1 MTGEELLEKI
11 ECADPLYIM
20 EADQDSA
27 FFAELGKMRRIDERR
42 RRNRAIR
49 FLSAAAVFMLCFML
63 YEIFGFIQIEK
74 KGNTYPRDTKQT
86 DMQGNLSQEQSRVSS
101 NGEQKESSPSSE
113 PSAQDETAGSAGNE
127 TAAESDREMDHTDR
141 ESRAD
146 KVNGEAGNSGLS
158 EDDYAY
164 PDMGSDEADGSPVPE
179 GGNSPG
185 SDQTDEEIQDGST
198 VDPVNANPADD
209 GGSAQET
216 ISEHAAAHASGEGSY
231 TISDRADGTVYRQVS
246 PGEYSVYNAFTGE
259 YEPMSVPD
267 ENDLGSYMGILTG
280 EGEFSGSAVYAHNSY
295 PDAGIIIVDSGSGL
309 LICAGN

>member
-146 KVNGEAGNSGLS
+146 KVNGEAGNSG
-158 EDDYAY
+158 
-164 PDMGSDEADGSPVPE
+164 
-179 GGNSPG
+179 GNSPG

-280 EGEFSGSAVYAHNSY
+280 EGEAEALFMRTIHIRMQESS
-295 PDAGIIIVDSGSGL
+295 L
-309 LICAGN
+309 LIRDRDCSFLPGTEKVCISKTRGGD

>member
-63 YEIFGFIQIEK
+63 YELFGFIQIEK

-101 NGEQKESSPSSE
+101 NGEQKESSLSSE

-164 PDMGSDEADGSPVPE
+164 PDMGSDEADGSPVP
-179 GGNSPG
+179 
-185 SDQTDEEIQDGST
+185 D
-198 VDPVNANPADD
+198 A
-209 GGSAQET
+209 
-216 ISEHAAAHASGEGSY
+216 EGSY

-309 LICAGN
+309 LIFAGN